1 MPQDKKNIYRF
12 LKQNNLTQKS
22 EEEFNSEYNNSPEKQ
37 EQLYAFFKDNNL
49 TQKDKDSFTQEY
61 FGSIGK
67 GKGATTEQSQGGT
80 PSPIVE
86 QELPVGIIN
95 KNKVLPYDKNVDK
108 TTVGTPSP
116 SQPLQ
121 PSEESGIKQD
131 ILNKY
136 PALKNVY
143 GQQGE
148 NLVIDADTNFKPFEI
163 GFGGIEFYAPE
174 QSEITYGKGYS
185 YKHPS
190 KGKYAVKYNPEK
202 AGGQDIFLDL
212 LHGMDADP
220 EYKKLREEFKK
231 QTLKDRDGDI
241 EYFYN
246 KDKKEGFAEDGKE
259 RWIDNYVDGLIRS
272 ELAVGSEDYAKEAS
286 GNSKEMKAIASR
298 LNDYLISQPLE
309 ESGAKPSVSN
319 NQSEQPKSEDIESLV
334 RKLEGNNNYN
344 AYAGSP
350 NNASVIFED
359 MTIGEVLDWQRK
371 NKEKA
376 VGAYQFKPDTLKDAI
391 NSTEGISL
399 DSKFDSSTQDAL
411 SNYLFDR
418 RGRQDYI
425 NGNIDSIEYA
435 NNLAKEFASLPV
447 VTDMVTGSGKKVKRG
462 ETYYSGTNNKSL
474 IDAEEYENIIKNIK
488 PVDSQEQIVS
498 DK

>member
-1 MPQDKKNIYRF
+1 MPQDKNIYRF

-37 EQLYAFFKDNNL
+37 EQLHAFFKDNNL

-67 GKGATTEQSQGGT
+67 GKGATTEQSKGGT
-80 PSPIVE
+80 PSPIIK
-86 QELPVGIIN
+86 QELPIGIIN
-95 KNKVLPYDKNVDK
+95 QNKVLPYDKNVDK

-121 PSEESGIKQD
+121 PSEESGDWVGSQEVGYENVDPKQFETKLSADQEEEFQRWLSEQNKRGNITDGDYKFYKENGYGYNYDFRAAYKQGLESSINEVDNMQHWGD
-131 ILNKY
+131 IGKKPNHPTFSDESKY
-136 PALKNVY
+136 HKTSGYL
-143 GQQGE
+143 GGSWQGE
-148 NLVIDADTNFKPFEI
+148 KYTP
-163 GFGGIEFYAPE
+163 
-174 QSEITYGKGYS
+174 
-185 YKHPS
+185 PS
-190 KGKYAVKYNPEK
+190 QK
-202 AGGQDIFLDL
+202 L
-212 LHGMDADP
+212 L
-220 EYKKLREEFKK
+220 
-231 QTLKDRDGDI
+231 
-241 EYFYN
+241 
-246 KDKKEGFAEDGKE
+246 
-259 RWIDNYVDGLIRS
+259 
-272 ELAVGSEDYAKEAS
+272 
-286 GNSKEMKAIASR
+286 
-298 LNDYLISQPLE
+298 QPSE
-309 ESGAKPSVSN
+309 ESAAKPSVSN

-344 AYAGSP
+344 SYAGSP

-425 NGNIDSIEYA
+425 NGKIDSIEYA

-462 ETYYSGTNNKSL
+462 ETYYKGTNNKSL
-474 IDAEEYENIIKNIK
+474 IDAEEYENIINKIK